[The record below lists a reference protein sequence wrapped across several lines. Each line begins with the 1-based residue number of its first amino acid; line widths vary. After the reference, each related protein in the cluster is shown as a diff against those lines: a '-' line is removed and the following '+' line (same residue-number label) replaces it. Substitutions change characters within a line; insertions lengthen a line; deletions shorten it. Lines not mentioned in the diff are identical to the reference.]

1 MRCQE
6 RPNCEQRVSPRLTC
20 KRKAAPLG
28 AWTHGSDWSR
38 ATTSTSVGCGPRP
51 VRADR
56 PPPLPRR
63 GPSSGSPW
71 RRRSEASSARRCPSP
86 VWPPHIRV
94 ITRLRPLHT
103 DEPRMTAAH
112 TAQHTPPLGCP
123 GTARSVPATPALGI
137 RPRASWYPSRCLLA
151 SVPVPLGIRPRAS
164 WHPSRCP
171 SPRLGPVVTGGV
183 RPRAASG
190 AGAPPSGSW
199 GNLARRSITLVPGV
213 RGRCD
218 NAARCPARRR
228 VRGTPRDDRC

>member
-63 GPSSGSPW
+63 GPSSGSPC

-123 GTARSVPATPALGI
+123 GTPRSVPATPGPGYP
-137 RPRASWYPSRCLLA
+137 PRASWYPSRCLLA
-151 SVPVPLGIRPRAS
+151 SVPVSAPAAGACRHR
-164 WHPSRCP
+164 
-171 SPRLGPVVTGGV
+171 GP
-183 RPRAASG
+183 PAASG
-190 AGAPPSGSW
+190 IRAGAPPSGSW
-199 GNLARRSITLVPGV
+199 GNLARRSITPVPGV

-218 NAARCPARRR
+218 NAARFPARRR
-228 VRGTPRDDRC
+228 ERGAPRDDRS